1 MLIHRYM
8 STAQFNE
15 LNHVDLRIQCWI
27 PNEYKYF
34 MGKTKYIIK
43 FSFEDLLKK
52 KSTGKDEPPFESL
65 AQRLCH
71 S

>member
-8 STAQFNE
+8 STAQFIE
-15 LNHVDLRIQCWI
+15 LNHVDLRIQDWI

-34 MGKTKYIIK
+34 RGKTKYIIK

-52 KSTGKDEPPFESL
+52 
-65 AQRLCH
+65 
-71 S
+71 